1 MRRRAERRAK
11 DLGAIPDPC
20 NALRREALLLP
31 TSPLHAA
38 NQRWRAAE
46 LVTRL
51 RILEPYTTQVRRAGL
66 VL

>member
-1 MRRRAERRAK
+1 MTNPTPAEARELMRRRVERRAK

-20 NALRREALLLP
+20 NAFRREALLLP

-46 LVTRL
+46 LVTHDY
-51 RILEPYTTQVRRAGL
+51 ES
-66 VL
+66 

>member
-51 RILEPYTTQVRRAGL
+51 RS
-66 VL
+66 